1 LSEGVSFLARTVSI
15 KNKLTSHDTFDILH
29 HMEHSVSSA
38 EALHRLKEGNKRF
51 LKGGHSLTALD
62 LEKMRG
68 ELVSG
73 QHPFAVIIAC
83 SDSRV
88 PPSLIFDQDL
98 GDLFVIRVAGNVV
111 GPSQVASVEYAVEVL
126 KSSLVVVVG
135 HIGCGAIGA
144 AVKAMMDPELHYS
157 PAMDMLVGRISEA
170 VEHDETFETAATVD
184 EKCQIA
190 GEANVEHALENLV
203 NFSDIIRKAVDRDSV
218 RLVGAEYDMVT
229 GVVRWMD

>member
-1 LSEGVSFLARTVSI
+1 MVPAG
-15 KNKLTSHDTFDILH
+15 
-29 HMEHSVSSA
+29 
-38 EALHRLKEGNKRF
+38 EALLRLKEGNKRF

-68 ELVSG
+68 ELASG

-111 GPSQVASVEYAVEVL
+111 GPSQVASVEYAVDVL
-126 KSSLVVVVG
+126 QSSLVVVVG
-135 HIGCGAIGA
+135 HTGCGAIGA

-157 PAMDMLVGRISEA
+157 PSMDMLVGRISEA
-170 VEHDETFETAATVD
+170 VEDDDAFRNATSVD
-184 EKCQIA
+184 EKCDIA
-190 GEANVEHALENLV
+190 GHANVRHAIENLISL
-203 NFSDIIRKAVDRDSV
+203 SDIIRKAADSGNV
-218 RLVGAEYDMVT
+218 KLVGAEYDMVT
-229 GVVRWMD
+229 GVVEWMD

>member
-1 LSEGVSFLARTVSI
+1 
-15 KNKLTSHDTFDILH
+15 
-29 HMEHSVSSA
+29 MEHSVSSA
-38 EALHRLKEGNKRF
+38 EALLRLKEGNKRF

-135 HIGCGAIGA
+135 HTGCGAISA
-144 AVKAMMDPELHYS
+144 AVKAMMDPDLHYS
-157 PAMDMLVGRISEA
+157 PSMDMLVSRISEA
-170 VEHDETFETAATVD
+170 VEHNDAFDAAGT
-184 EKCQIA
+184 EKERCQIA
-190 GEANVEHALENLV
+190 GIANVEHAIENLV
-203 NFSDIIRKAVDRDSV
+203 TYSDIIRSAVDADTV
-218 RLVGAEYDMVT
+218 RLVGAEYDMVS
-229 GVVRWMD
+229 GIVRWLDEG

>member
-1 LSEGVSFLARTVSI
+1 MTAPLCPGDEMM
-15 KNKLTSHDTFDILH
+15 TST
-29 HMEHSVSSA
+29 
-38 EALHRLKEGNKRF
+38 EALARLKEGNRRF
-51 LKGGHSLTALD
+51 LRGGHSLTALD

-68 ELVSG
+68 ELAAG
-73 QHPFAVIIAC
+73 QHPFAVVIAC

-135 HIGCGAIGA
+135 HTGCGAIGA
-144 AVKAMMDPELHYS
+144 AVKAILDPDLHYS
-157 PAMDMLVGRISEA
+157 PSMDMLIGRITEA
-170 VEHDETFETAATVD
+170 VDHDKAFESAGTVD

-190 GEANVEHALENLV
+190 GAANVVHALENLV
-203 NFSDIIRKAVDRDSV
+203 NLSDIIRSAVAKGDV
-218 RLVGAEYDMVT
+218 QLVGAEYDMVT
-229 GVVRWMD
+229 GIVDWMD